1 MSTSFTLLVLS
12 GGAIRLGFG
21 LILFRTSGWYLT
33 MPHLL
38 AAGVLVLA
46 GLPDFIKPV
55 PYPFPVSL
63 TLGFL
68 LPDLIL
74 GRRAWR

>member
-1 MSTSFTLLVLS
+1 MFTSFTLLVLS

-21 LILFRTSGWYLT
+21 LVLLRKSGWYLT

-38 AAGVLVLA
+38 AASVLVLA
-46 GLPDFIKPV
+46 ALPDFIKPV
-55 PYPFPVSL
+55 PYPFPFSL

-68 LPDLIL
+68 LSDLVL
-74 GRRAWR
+74 GKKV

>member
-1 MSTSFTLLVLS
+1 MLTSFTLLVLS
-12 GGAIRLGFG
+12 GGALRLGFG
-21 LILFRTSGWYLT
+21 QALLRKSGWYLT

-38 AAGVLVLA
+38 AASVLVLA
-46 GLPDFIKPV
+46 ALPDFIKPV
-55 PYPFPVSL
+55 PYPFPLSL

-74 GRRAWR
+74 GRRA